1 MVSSECRKKKSSWKI
16 FSWLYCPAVV
26 TREGEK
32 SKPVW
37 NLIPFCSSFIYYLP
51 CSARVWGAPRARLSD
66 KHDMNL
72 PYANPAA
79 HFPYGQR
86 YHISLLSRL
95 HIRIRPSR
103 PNSSYCIHVQSN
115 ATNPESWKKEKP
127 GGKTERYENVCA
139 YHSCLAESVQVK
151 KRGQDKERK
160 HKELGYLI
168 IGIILTR
175 ASGGIYKK
183 AY

>member
-1 MVSSECRKKKSSWKI
+1 MLYLFWNICQKRLLKWMVSLNAEKKSSWKI

-37 NLIPFCSSFIYYLP
+37 NLIPFCSSFIYYSP
-51 CSARVWGAPRARLSD
+51 CSAHVWGAPRARLSD

-115 ATNPESWKKEKP
+115 ATNPESCNIS
-127 GGKTERYENVCA
+127 ERETWREN
-139 YHSCLAESVQVK
+139 
-151 KRGQDKERK
+151 
-160 HKELGYLI
+160 
-168 IGIILTR
+168 
-175 ASGGIYKK
+175 
-183 AY
+183 